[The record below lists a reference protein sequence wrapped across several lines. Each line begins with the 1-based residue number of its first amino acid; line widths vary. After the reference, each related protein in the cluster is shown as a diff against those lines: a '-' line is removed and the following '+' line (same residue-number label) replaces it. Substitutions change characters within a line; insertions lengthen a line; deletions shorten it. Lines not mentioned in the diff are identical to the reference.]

1 MFDLATLPKGMITK
15 GAIKKRSSIEPSGA
29 WLVDANQARIAQMSA
44 PARALGRSL
53 VLAIANCFI
62 ILIFLLRQKYQK
74 TGLCQETSAK
84 QSSRLDAAGK
94 FDSRAGYLI
103 SITSFSFA
111 LLMSSI
117 FLISSS
123 VSR

>member
-1 MFDLATLPKGMITK
+1 MFDLAPMPKGMITK

-62 ILIFLLRQKYQK
+62 ILIFLLRQKYQNK
-74 TGLCQETSAK
+74 LAFVKKHLRNKLVDWT
-84 QSSRLDAAGK
+84 
-94 FDSRAGYLI
+94 
-103 SITSFSFA
+103 
-111 LLMSSI
+111 LL
-117 FLISSS
+117 
-123 VSR
+123 VSLTRGPAT

>member
-74 TGLCQETSAK
+74 TGLCQKHLRNKVVDWT
-84 QSSRLDAAGK
+84 
-94 FDSRAGYLI
+94 
-103 SITSFSFA
+103 
-111 LLMSSI
+111 LL
-117 FLISSS
+117 
-123 VSR
+123 VSLTRGPAT